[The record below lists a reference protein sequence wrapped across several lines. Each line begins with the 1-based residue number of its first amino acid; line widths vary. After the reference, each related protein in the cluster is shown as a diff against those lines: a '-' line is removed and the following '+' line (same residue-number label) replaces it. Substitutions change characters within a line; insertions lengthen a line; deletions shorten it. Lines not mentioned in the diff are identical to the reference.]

1 MEEAILWTQQ
11 QERERTEECEKHVV
25 IGHVEFY
32 SNSTQGVEWTRNQC
46 RRTWGHPEQMWLGAE
61 GSSPSA
67 EMEHT
72 KLFSTPHR
80 QFWFPRSV
88 NPCPCCLPLASK
100 QFYTLSYQSE
110 GFPSCLLPLRK
121 QQTGCMVWTQV
132 AVGMPP
138 GNWGHGQA
146 LAQAVALS
154 WAPGGNPTDQSPQG
168 LLLVFITEMFAWSCL
183 ALLWL
188 TYKFITWFI

>member
-11 QERERTEECEKHVV
+11 QERERTEECEKHLV

-46 RRTWGHPEQMWLGAE
+46 RRTWGHPEQMWREAE

-67 EMEHT
+67 EMEEHT

-80 QFWFPRSV
+80 QFWFPLSV

-132 AVGMPP
+132 AVGMPLETEDMGRHWHRRRRSTQLSSRRKSHRSESP
-138 GNWGHGQA
+138 GT
-146 LAQAVALS
+146 
-154 WAPGGNPTDQSPQG
+154 APGFYHRDVCMILFGT
-168 LLLVFITEMFAWSCL
+168 VV
-183 ALLWL
+183 
-188 TYKFITWFI
+188 TYI